1 MARVLI
7 VHNRY
12 RCLGGEDMVVEEET
26 ELLKRHG
33 NEVSVIIRHND
44 ELKSLTRWRAA
55 GQTLWSSASAQRVTE
70 LIRAARPDLIHV
82 HNTFPLVSPVIY
94 WVAARHRIPVVQ
106 TLHNFRLLCAQAMFL
121 REERTCEECL
131 GRLPWRGVIRGC
143 YRDSRSQSAVL
154 VAMLGLHRALGT
166 YRHKVTRYI
175 ALNHFCRN
183 KFIAGGLPADRVTV
197 KPNFVDAP
205 SSVRR
210 LVSNRFLFVGRLS
223 PEKGVK
229 ILAVAASRV
238 PGAVFEVVGEGPEA
252 GELAGVVN
260 VERRGLL
267 PLDAVMRSMAGAA
280 CLVMPSLWYENFPRT
295 LVEAFAAGLPVIASR
310 IGALAELVRDGE
322 TGLLFTPGDPDDLAA
337 KVRWALANPEAVRAM
352 GEAAR
357 REYETKY
364 TPEVNYQQL
373 MRIYEDAIRATRNA
387 QA

>member
-1 MARVLI
+1 
-7 VHNRY
+7 
-12 RCLGGEDMVVEEET
+12 MVVEEET